1 MATLSFGH
9 IALSAGS
16 APDAGRPPRPQLGTP
31 LRLCILGDFGGRANR
46 GTLEPEALATR
57 RLIEVDRDNFE
68 SVMALVKPRL
78 SIAVGRETPQH
89 FDLALDDLDAFH
101 PDALVDRLP
110 LFADLRA
117 LRRRLRNSATFD
129 AAAAEMAGW
138 AASGQG
144 PARGAEGPEGGKPA
158 SGYTTDD
165 LFQAIDETEERAVKP
180 PSTGEAMAAQLIRD
194 VVGPFVEP
202 KPDPRQAEL
211 VAAVDAATAEQMRA
225 VLHHPDL
232 QALEALWR
240 GVDLLVRR
248 LETGTDLKMFLVD
261 IAKEELAADV
271 GAVENLRDSG
281 LYRLLVE
288 SSVETPGG
296 SPWGLWLGAFTAD
309 GTAADA
315 DLLGRLARLA
325 ARAGAPLLA
334 GAAPAL
340 IDCPDFATHPD
351 PADWRSPPPPEAEDA
366 WLALRALPEAA
377 WLGLALP
384 RILMRPPYGRMGGS
398 VEAFDFEEIPGAGR
412 HADFLWG
419 NPAFLAA
426 LLIGEAFAREG
437 WDLRPGQPS
446 EVDGLPLHY
455 YDEDGDRAIKPCA
468 EVLLTERASDRF
480 AERGLIPVWWV
491 RDTDR
496 VRLVPLRALSRAK
509 PALQG
514 RWAG

>member
-9 IALSAGS
+9 IALTAGS
-16 APDAGRPPRPQLGTP
+16 TAESARVRPQLGTP
-31 LRLCILGDFGGRANR
+31 LRICILGDFGGRANR
-46 GTLEPEALATR
+46 GTLETEALATR

-68 SVMALVKPRL
+68 SVMALVQPRL
-78 SIAVGRETPQH
+78 RIAVGRETPQD
-89 FDLALDDLDAFH
+89 FDLALDELEAFH

-117 LRRRLRNSATFD
+117 LRRRLGNSASFD
-129 AAAAEMAGW
+129 AAAAEIASW
-138 AASGQG
+138 ANAPG
-144 PARGAEGPEGGKPA
+144 PAAPAPATAPERDQPA
-158 SGYTTDD
+158 SGYTTED
-165 LFQAIDETEERAVKP
+165 LFQAIDETEDRPARPQSV
-180 PSTGEAMAAQLIRD
+180 GEAMAAQLIRD

-202 KPDPRQAEL
+202 KPDPHQAEL

-225 VLHHPDL
+225 LLHHPDL

-248 LETGTDLKMFLVD
+248 LETGTDVKLFLVD
-261 IAKEELAADV
+261 IAKEELAADL
-271 GAVENLRDSG
+271 GAVENLRESG
-281 LYRLLVE
+281 LHRLLVE

-296 SPWGLWLGAFTAD
+296 SPWGLWVGAFTAE

-315 DLLGRLARLA
+315 DLVGRLARLA
-325 ARAGAPLLA
+325 AGAGAPLLA
-334 GAAPAL
+334 GAAAGL
-340 IDCPDFATHPD
+340 IDCPNLASHPD
-351 PADWRSPPPPEAEDA
+351 PADWRSPLSPEAEGA
-366 WLALRALPEAA
+366 WLALRALPEAG
-377 WLGLALP
+377 WVGLALP
-384 RILMRPPYGRMGGS
+384 RVLMRAPYGRTGGS

-412 HADFLWG
+412 HDDYLWG

-437 WDLRPGQPS
+437 WDLRPGQSS

-455 YDEDGDRAIKPCA
+455 YDEDGERAIKPCA

-496 VRLVPLRALSRAK
+496 VRLVPFRSLARDK

-514 RWAG
+514 RWSG